1 MRRLVGALLFLAGC
15 YSPVGELVQS
25 HVEPG
30 GALTAS
36 LDAGPQVTIKG
47 LADATGDPMVIDGN
61 SAVLVVGMVV
71 GNDDGSGMPAKAM
84 LLANQ
89 AVTMTVGTTSVA
101 QLSVH
106 LNGQSCAAT
115 TALIHL
121 TPDGNGNI
129 DGDFAGSGAACQL
142 GGTLSKIPIAK

>member
-1 MRRLVGALLFLAGC
+1 MRPFVAALLVCAGC

-30 GALTAS
+30 GALSAS

-61 SAVLVVGMVV
+61 SAVLVVGVVV
-71 GNDDGSGMPAKAM
+71 GDDDGSAMAGKAR
-84 LLANQ
+84 LLAGQ
-89 AVTMTVGTTSVA
+89 TVTMTVSASSRA

-106 LNGQSCAAT
+106 LDGRSCAAT
-115 TALIHL
+115 TALVHL
-121 TPDGNGNI
+121 VPDGKGHI
-129 DGDFAGSGAACQL
+129 DGDFAGSGGGCQM
-142 GGTLSKIPIAK
+142 GGTLSQIPIAK